1 MVDLVL
7 LTIPVF
13 MLMVAD
19 KMPQASESIPVIIES
34 LLLLVV
40 VMVMM
45 LLYYYYLI
53 LLL

>member
-1 MVDLVL
+1 ML

-19 KMPQASESIPVIIES
+19 KMPQTSESIPVIIES

-40 VMVMM
+40 AVSYTH
-45 LLYYYYLI
+45 LTLPTRR
-53 LLL
+53 